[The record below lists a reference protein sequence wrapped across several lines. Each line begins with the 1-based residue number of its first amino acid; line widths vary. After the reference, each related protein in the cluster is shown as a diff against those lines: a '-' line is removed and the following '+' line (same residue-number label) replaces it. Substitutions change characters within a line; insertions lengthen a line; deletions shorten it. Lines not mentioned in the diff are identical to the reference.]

1 MLKSTFK
8 NIAIFFSS
16 LVVVLTIGES
26 ATAQLRVNQRDSIPK
41 GQESQYLEYQ
51 RQNNQNLRQMRVM
64 PDCSLGDGLGCNKT
78 GTVVEQIINQSH
90 GANYYD
96 LLMRATGG
104 QDNYRNFAAFYNNNP
119 RLPTIPYAS
128 FWRNEDP
135 SILDGHRYVL
145 GQSVSRNPVT
155 GLADVTRNFA
165 WSPLSRGREISPR
178 DGLLDLK
185 YSYGRVLLEE
195 VAKIPNLEQ
204 QVTSLDLPPD
214 MTEFYLSNISQGL
227 RALNIGDERGLRQSV
242 LRLLSFPYSPGVR
255 DDGWYGRKIVDVPLT
270 DQPEL
275 PTLPGTAIVSENPLP
290 VGEEMTVALD
300 VPFLNEVVLPSG
312 GNYGWLYGL
321 IPLMALFLLLEGD
334 SSSSQPPTPVEAIP
348 DTLPPLIAVDNGG
361 ESPTSN
367 TFVPPQVRE
376 VPEPSALKA
385 LLLLTIVLGTLNY
398 KQRLGARG

>member
-1 MLKSTFK
+1 M
-8 NIAIFFSS
+8 
-16 LVVVLTIGES
+16 GES
-26 ATAQLRVNQRDSIPK
+26 ATAQLRLNQRDSIPQ

-78 GTVVEQIINQSH
+78 GTVVEQIINESH

-104 QDNYRNFAAFYNNNP
+104 QDNYRNFAAFYNHNP
-119 RLPTIPYAS
+119 RLSTMPYAS

-135 SILDGHRYVL
+135 SILDGYRYVL
-145 GQSVSRNPVT
+145 GQSVSRNPVN

-165 WSPLSRGREISPR
+165 WSPLSRGREISLR

-214 MTEFYLSNISQGL
+214 MTQFYLSNISQGL
-227 RALNIGDERGLRQSV
+227 RALNTGDERGLRQSV
-242 LRLLSFPYSPGVR
+242 LRLLSFPYSPGVK
-255 DDGWYGRKIVDVPLT
+255 DDGWYGRKLVDTPVT
-270 DQPEL
+270 TSPEI
-275 PTLPGTAIVSENPLP
+275 PSLPGTALISETPGLG
-290 VGEEMTVALD
+290 GEEMTVALGD
-300 VPFLNEVVLPSG
+300 PFIGEVVIPRG
-312 GNYGWLYGL
+312 GAPWWTYIG
-321 IPLMALFLLLEGD
+321 IALLLWFILRGND
-334 SSSSQPPTPVEAIP
+334 SASQPPTPVEAIP

-385 LLLLTIVLGTLNY
+385 LLLLTVVLGTLNY